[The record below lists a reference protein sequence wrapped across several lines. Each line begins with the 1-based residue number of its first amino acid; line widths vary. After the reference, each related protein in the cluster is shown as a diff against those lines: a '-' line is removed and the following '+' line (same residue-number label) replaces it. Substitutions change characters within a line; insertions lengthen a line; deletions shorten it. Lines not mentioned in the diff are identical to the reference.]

1 MKKTLPFRLCS
12 TASVPSYDLNPAQVF
27 KFLRCLTGVVLK
39 ATGTSGARERAL
51 FALLLSLIFP
61 SAFAQGWVNF
71 MNSPATLF
79 SVRNSNG
86 AQVGINGTYFF
97 SILTAPLGTID
108 PGQFTFGGLYA
119 TNLQVAG
126 RFSGGTFVSAPNW
139 AVGTSKSFVIAGW
152 SANLGFVWDPA
163 WLTGVFSHPG
173 YFGVSAIATGEA
185 GGIISTNLPPL
196 PPLNP
201 FGGGTGLQSGFSL
214 YAVDVPE
221 LSTAQISALGTGS
234 IFLWRCR
241 RKVVLDR
248 TRRWLSKAFY
258 ST

>member
-1 MKKTLPFRLCS
+1 MKKSLLFRLGS
-12 TASVPSYDLNPAQVF
+12 AATVPSYDLNPAQVF
-27 KFLRCLTGVVLK
+27 KFLRCLPGGVPK
-39 ATGTSGARERAL
+39 AAGTSGARERAL
-51 FALLLSLIFP
+51 CALLLSLIFP
-61 SAFAQGWVNF
+61 SAFAQGWINF

-79 SVRNSNG
+79 SVRDSTG

-97 SILTAPLGTID
+97 SVLTAPLGTID

-126 RFSGGTFVSAPNW
+126 RFAGGAFVSAPNW
-139 AVGTSKSFVIAGW
+139 AAGTSKSFMIAGW

-221 LSTAQISALGTGS
+221 PSTAQITALGTGL
-234 IFLWRCR
+234 IFLWRR
-241 RKVVLDR
+241 RKVVLVR
-248 TRRWLSKAFY
+248 TRRWLSTAFY